1 MRRAARAPGGTA
13 GGRVVS
19 PFGVLRLPAAG
30 AFVALLLLL
39 TACNGGSPTPTPSP
53 AITPAP
59 TPVVTPTVAPS
70 PTPHGSSD
78 IGPVRFDPVRAFAHV
93 EALAV
98 DIGSRP
104 AGSEAER
111 QAAVYLRDQLSRFGY
126 EAKLQPFSYDVFADA
141 GSSLDVLS
149 PELLSLAVYPF
160 EPSANGVVEGRLVD
174 AGIGGP
180 QDFAADTVGKIA
192 LIRRGDL
199 FFSDKVANAETAG
212 AAGVI
217 VYNDEPGLF
226 IGNLGEPSAI
236 PALAVSQEDGQALLA
251 MLQAGPVSA
260 RLEVRTE
267 SGARD
272 SQNVVARPQDGECRL
287 IAGGHY
293 DSVAAGPGAN
303 DNASGTATVVEMAR
317 VLAADGEFDDVC
329 FVLFGAEEIGLI
341 GSDRFVESL
350 TAAQE
355 ETLDAMLNF
364 DMVGVGTQ
372 WLLAGSPS
380 MTDLAATEADERGLD
395 YIVERSSP
403 IGSDHASFINAG
415 TPAVFFHSLFVVVA
429 DDPNYHTA
437 EDRAEHVQPTRM
449 AEIADLG
456 LAVIDI
462 LLGSR

>member
-1 MRRAARAPGGTA
+1 
-13 GGRVVS
+13 
-19 PFGVLRLPAAG
+19 
-30 AFVALLLLL
+30 
-39 TACNGGSPTPTPSP
+39 
-53 AITPAP
+53 
-59 TPVVTPTVAPS
+59 
-70 PTPHGSSD
+70 
-78 IGPVRFDPVRAFAHV
+78 V

-111 QAAVYLRDQLSRFGY
+111 QAALYLRDQLRGFGY
-126 EAKLQPFSYDVFADA
+126 EAELQPFSYEAFADA

-149 PELLSLAVYPF
+149 PQPLSPAVYPF
-160 EPSANGVVEGRLVD
+160 EPSANGVVEAQLVD
-174 AGIGGP
+174 AGIGRP
-180 QDFAADTVGKIA
+180 QEFPADTAGKIA
-192 LIRRGDL
+192 LIGRGVL
-199 FFSDKVANAETAG
+199 FFSDKVANAEAAG
-212 AAGVI
+212 ALGVI

-226 IGNLGEPSAI
+226 AGNLDGPSAI
-236 PALAVSQEDGQALLA
+236 PALAISQEDGQALLA
-251 MLQAGPVSA
+251 MVQAGPVSV

-267 SGARD
+267 GGSRD

-293 DSVAAGPGAN
+293 DSVPAGPGAN

-329 FVLFGAEEIGLI
+329 FLLFGAEELGLI
-341 GSDRFVESL
+341 GSARFVESL
-350 TAAQE
+350 TPAQE
-355 ETLDAMLNF
+355 QTLEAMLNF

-372 WLLAGSPS
+372 WLLSGSPS
-380 MTDLAATEADERGLD
+380 MTDLAAAEADERGLD
-395 YIVERSSP
+395 YVVESSLP
-403 IGSDHASFINAG
+403 IGSDHASFSNAG
-415 TPAVFFHSLFVVVA
+415 IPAVFFHSLFVVVA

-456 LAVIDI
+456 LAVIDV